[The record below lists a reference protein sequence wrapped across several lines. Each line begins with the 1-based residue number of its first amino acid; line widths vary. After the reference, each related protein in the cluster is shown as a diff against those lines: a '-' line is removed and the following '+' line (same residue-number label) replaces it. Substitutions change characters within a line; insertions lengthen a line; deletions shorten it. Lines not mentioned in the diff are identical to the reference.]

1 MNQKK
6 PNFQLVLEKTLDE
19 IKASGKRPRLLIH
32 ACCAPCSS
40 YVIEYL
46 TEFFDITLLY
56 YNPNIQPEEEYVRRA
71 NELCRL
77 SEIIEVERKP
87 KVIVQPYTPDD
98 YNTIASG
105 LENAPEGGER
115 CKKCYR
121 LRLEKTAQ
129 LAKSEGFD
137 YFTTTLSIS
146 RHKKA
151 VVLCEIGLEL
161 AEKYGVPYLL
171 SDFKKND
178 GEKRSC
184 ELTVKYGLYRQEYC
198 GCLLSLKRK

>member
-1 MNQKK
+1 MNKKK
-6 PNFQLVLEKTLDE
+6 PNYQLILEKTLE
-19 IKASGKRPRLLIH
+19 ELSASGKRPRLLIH
-32 ACCAPCSS
+32 ACCAPCSG

-46 TEFFDITLLY
+46 TKYFDITLLY
-56 YNPNIQPEEEYVRRA
+56 YNPNIQPESEYIRRA
-71 NELCRL
+71 DELERL
-77 SEIIEVERKP
+77 SNVIEVEPKP
-87 KVIVQPYTPDD
+87 RVIVLPYSPED
-98 YNTIASG
+98 YNTITEG
-105 LENAPEGGER
+105 LEGYPEGGER

-121 LRLEKTAQ
+121 LRLEETAR
-129 LAKSEGFD
+129 LAKSEGYD
-137 YFTTTLSIS
+137 YFATTLSIS

-151 VVLCEIGLEL
+151 TVLCEIGMEL
-161 AEKYGVPYLL
+161 AERYGVPYLL